1 MARRY
6 IENELRG
13 THYTRAKRMPTPEVA
28 FAEIISRGWARVV
41 RRRGKPPLLVW
52 NEGCPR

>member
-1 MARRY
+1 MARIY
-6 IENELRG
+6 IEKELRG
-13 THYTRAKRMPTPEVA
+13 IHYNRATRMPKPEVA

-52 NEGCPR
+52 NKGCPR